1 MRTIDERE
9 RSDTRCDVMRWS
21 NSDVEIRIWKMPI
34 ISVEENE
41 NNRWMR
47 NANIKKKQKQ
57 QQLKKNKVTKKRTR
71 GDRRYSERERAKWFC
86 CAFKFSPINIKSFFS
101 F

>member
-21 NSDVEIRIWKMPI
+21 NSDVEIRHWKMPI

-47 NANIKKKQKQ
+47 NANIKKKTKTTTTKKKQ
-57 QQLKKNKVTKKRTR
+57 SHKEKNKGGQTL
-71 GDRRYSERERAKWFC
+71 
-86 CAFKFSPINIKSFFS
+86 
-101 F
+101 

>member
-21 NSDVEIRIWKMPI
+21 NSDVEIRHWKMPI

-47 NANIKKKQKQ
+47 NANIKKTKKQ
-57 QQLKKNKVTKKRTR
+57 QQLKKKQSHKEKNKGGQTL
-71 GDRRYSERERAKWFC
+71 
-86 CAFKFSPINIKSFFS
+86 
-101 F
+101 

>member
-21 NSDVEIRIWKMPI
+21 NSDVEIRHWKMPI

-47 NANIKKKQKQ
+47 NTKNKKAKITTA
-57 QQLKKNKVTKKRTR
+57 KKNKDTKKRTR
-71 GDRRYSERERAKWFC
+71 GDRCYSKR
-86 CAFKFSPINIKSFFS
+86 KS
-101 F
+101 